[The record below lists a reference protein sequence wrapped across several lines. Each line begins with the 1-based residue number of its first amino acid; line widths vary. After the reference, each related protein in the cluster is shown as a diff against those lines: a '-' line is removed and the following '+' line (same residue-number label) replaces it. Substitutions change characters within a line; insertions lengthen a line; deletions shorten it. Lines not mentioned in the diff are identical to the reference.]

1 MQQDQQQN
9 TITIPHDE
17 EITKMTVPALKE
29 RLKVF
34 SLSEKG
40 LKAELLERLR
50 KFCESQRRAEEA
62 IEKYDA
68 RKSTTM
74 KKTNDDDFD
83 LLAGDEKPRKRVLTE
98 EDFEPTRETSIAA
111 SNKVASAKTQT
122 MSTKVVANTT
132 NTTHNNNNKSNDSG
146 RRKLRTID
154 DANEDDDDK
163 NGRDLKR
170 PKNSRKSQGKCQR
183 EKRMKK
189 ANVGGNEDYYQN
201 EESED
206 DDDDDDEEEEE
217 EEQYESKVAVKC
229 AGNEGRII
237 GKGGAKIREL
247 QDKYQVVMQMNKEQ
261 QTCEIMG
268 DAGPVQRCLE
278 EVEEIIEQGTI
289 RNLEREQ
296 RRLDAAAGGGGNNNR
311 NNRNERNN
319 NNGGQQQQQQQQQQA
334 SNNKKEEIPCS
345 GMEGKLIGR
354 GGETIRRL
362 EAESGARVK
371 INRDRLVCEI
381 SGEPKCVQTAIRL
394 VHEVMAGPSA
404 KGGDNAQQQQAPRQQ
419 QQPQQQNV
427 YGQSF
432 GSQPQQHN
440 IYGAAATTYGQ
451 QPQQQVSNVY
461 GAAASTYGAHQQPV
475 HQQSHTAIYGQPATV
490 VQHHPQQQQHQYGQ
504 QVYQQQP
511 TYGAPAAPVVVGVRA
526 LPPDWEEV
534 NQGGQLYYWNT
545 RTNLTQYERP

>member
-1 MQQDQQQN
+1 MQQDHEQN
-9 TITIPHDE
+9 TITIPTNE

-83 LLAGDEKPRKRVLTE
+83 LLAWDEKPRKRVLTE

-111 SNKVASAKTQT
+111 SNKVANAKTQT

-132 NTTHNNNNKSNDSG
+132 NTTHNNNNNNKSNDSG

-170 PKNSRKSQGKCQR
+170 PKNSRKSQGKRQR

-217 EEQYESKVAVKC
+217 EE
-229 AGNEGRII
+229 
-237 GKGGAKIREL
+237 
-247 QDKYQVVMQMNKEQ
+247 
-261 QTCEIMG
+261 
-268 DAGPVQRCLE
+268 
-278 EVEEIIEQGTI
+278 
-289 RNLEREQ
+289 
-296 RRLDAAAGGGGNNNR
+296 
-311 NNRNERNN
+311 
-319 NNGGQQQQQQQQQQA
+319 
-334 SNNKKEEIPCS
+334 
-345 GMEGKLIGR
+345 
-354 GGETIRRL
+354 
-362 EAESGARVK
+362 
-371 INRDRLVCEI
+371 
-381 SGEPKCVQTAIRL
+381 
-394 VHEVMAGPSA
+394 H
-404 KGGDNAQQQQAPRQQ
+404 
-419 QQPQQQNV
+419 
-427 YGQSF
+427 F
-432 GSQPQQHN
+432 
-440 IYGAAATTYGQ
+440 
-451 QPQQQVSNVY
+451 
-461 GAAASTYGAHQQPV
+461 AHTRA
-475 HQQSHTAIYGQPATV
+475 HT
-490 VQHHPQQQQHQYGQ
+490 
-504 QVYQQQP
+504 
-511 TYGAPAAPVVVGVRA
+511 
-526 LPPDWEEV
+526 
-534 NQGGQLYYWNT
+534 
-545 RTNLTQYERP
+545 